1 MSYYPGEI
9 HFIFELQLQ
18 AERYF
23 PKASFYLKVGIS
35 GDDGSKDL
43 HFMVKHHPQTS
54 RTEAYE
60 QMEKFTNEWWVHNMD
75 RAPDLFVRSEFPEE
89 EEEEEEEL

>member
-23 PKASFYLKVGIS
+23 PKASFYLKVNIS
-35 GDDGSKDL
+35 QDDGSKDL
-43 HFMVKHHPQTS
+43 HFIVKHHSQTS
-54 RTEAYE
+54 RDGAYA
-60 QMEKFTNEWWVHNMD
+60 QMKKFTDEWWIHNMD
-75 RAPDLFVRSEFPEE
+75 RAPDLFVTNEFT
-89 EEEEEEEL
+89 EEEEEL

>member
-1 MSYYPGEI
+1 MSYYTSEI

-23 PKASFYLKVGIS
+23 PKASFYLKVKIS

-43 HFMVKHHPQTS
+43 HFIVKHCRETS
-54 RTEAYE
+54 GTEAYE
-60 QMEKFTNEWWVHNMD
+60 QMEKFTDEWWVHNMD
-75 RAPDLFVRSEFPEE
+75 RAPDLFVTSEFSEAPK
-89 EEEEEEEL
+89 EEEEL

>member
-23 PKASFYLKVGIS
+23 PEASFYLEVKHS
-35 GDDGSKDL
+35 HDDGSKDL
-43 HFMVKHHPQTS
+43 HFIVRHPPQTS
-54 RTEAYE
+54 VEEAYE
-60 QMEKFTNEWWVHNMD
+60 QMKKFTNEWWVHNMD
-75 RAPDLFVRSEFPEE
+75 RAPDLFVRSKFSK
-89 EEEEEEEL
+89 EEL